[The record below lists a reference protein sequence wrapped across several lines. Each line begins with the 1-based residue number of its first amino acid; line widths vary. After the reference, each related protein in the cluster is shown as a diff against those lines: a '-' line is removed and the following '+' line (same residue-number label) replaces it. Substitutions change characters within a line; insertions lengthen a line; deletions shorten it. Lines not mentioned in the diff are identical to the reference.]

1 MPAPAS
7 PFAPASD
14 RLLRIVGPIVLFLTG
29 FMFFRLKMYLDLP
42 PQLLVNQVCIALSAG
57 YIGWE
62 LTRFTAIK
70 IQKRYP
76 GLGSLR
82 QRVLILVLALIVLSH
97 FGYAYRRV
105 THNIF
110 DNDPW
115 IWPTLLDYSGTMG
128 VVIFYTTVT
137 LGLYEGAYLWL
148 QWKQTFAEKEKLI
161 QSEWQAK
168 YDLLKA
174 QINPHFLFNS
184 LNSLSS
190 LISENPIQAE
200 RFTDEMS
207 RVYRYLLRSNDQEL
221 VPLADEL
228 EFIRSYGHLLK
239 TRHGDGFR
247 LQIDVDASVQDHL
260 LPSLTLQLL
269 VENAVKHNIVVK
281 EKPLT
286 VIIKSCD
293 RIRLVVQ
300 NNIQKKTITVPS
312 NGIGLANINAK
323 FRLMNKDG
331 ISINTVGDQFAVNVA
346 LIPPF

>member
-1 MPAPAS
+1 
-7 PFAPASD
+7 
-14 RLLRIVGPIVLFLTG
+14 
-29 FMFFRLKMYLDLP
+29 MFFRLKMYLDLP
-42 PQLLVNQVCIALSAG
+42 PRLLLNQVCIALAAG
-57 YIGWE
+57 FICWE
-62 LTRFTAIK
+62 LNRYTALRT
-70 IQKRYP
+70 QKRLP
-76 GLGSLR
+76 GLGCFR
-82 QRVLILVLALIVLSH
+82 QRVIILVVALVVLSH
-97 FGYAYRRV
+97 FGYAIRRV
-105 THNIF
+105 AHNIF
-110 DNDPW
+110 DGEPW
-115 IWPTLLDYSGTMG
+115 TWPSLLDYSGTMG

-137 LGLYEGAYLWL
+137 LGLYEGAYLWQ
-148 QWKQTFAEKEKLI
+148 QWKETFAEKEKLL

-190 LISENPIQAE
+190 LIAENPTQAE

-247 LQIDVDASVQDHL
+247 LHIDVDASLQDHL

-281 EKPLT
+281 DKPLVVSIRT
-286 VIIKSCD
+286 CD
-293 RIRLVVQ
+293 RHLTVQ
-300 NNIQKKTITVPS
+300 NNIQKKTITVKS

-323 FRLMNKDG
+323 FRLLNKEG
-331 ISINTVGDQFAVNVA
+331 ISIDTVNDQFAVNVP
-346 LIPPF
+346 LISPL

>member
-1 MPAPAS
+1 M
-7 PFAPASD
+7 
-14 RLLRIVGPIVLFLTG
+14 VGPIVLFLTG
-29 FMFFRLKMYLDLP
+29 LMFFRLKMYLDLKP
-42 PQLLVNQVCIALSAG
+42 HLLLNQVIIALSAG
-57 YIGWE
+57 YLCWE
-62 LTRFTAIK
+62 LTRYTAMV
-70 IQKRYP
+70 IQARLP
-76 GLGSLR
+76 GLKFLKR
-82 QRVLILVLALIVLSH
+82 RVLWLVFSLIILSN
-97 FGYAYRRV
+97 FGYVIRRV

-128 VVIFYTTVT
+128 VVIFYATVT
-137 LGLYEGAYLWL
+137 LGLYEGAYLWQ

-190 LISENPIQAE
+190 LISENPQQAE

-207 RVYRYLLRSNDQEL
+207 RVYRYLLRSSDQEL
-221 VPLADEL
+221 VSLGDEL

-239 TRHGDGFR
+239 TRHGEGFR
-247 LQIDVDASVQDHL
+247 LYIDVDSSMQQLL

-281 EKPLT
+281 EKPLS
-286 VIIKSCD
+286 V
-293 RIRLVVQ
+293 RISSNGDKHLLVQ
-300 NNIQKKTITVPS
+300 NNIQKKSITVPS
-312 NGIGLANINAK
+312 NGVGLANINAK
-323 FRLMNKDG
+323 FRLLNNEEILVKATRDEF
-331 ISINTVGDQFAVNVA
+331 TVNIP
-346 LIPPF
+346 LIRPA